1 MKIVYLTQWFDP
13 EPGVIKGP
21 AFVRHIE
28 AAGHDVTVV
37 TGFPNY
43 PTGKIYPGYKQALL
57 RREVIDGVRVER
69 IPLYPSHSRSSVG
82 RAVNFFSF
90 FASAFVYGLLR
101 SGKADLIYVYH
112 PPITV
117 GLAAALFGWV
127 RRKKFVIEI
136 QDLWPDMLSASG
148 MAGTGRLARILGP
161 VCNFVYARAGHV
173 IVQSEGMRTR
183 LIERG
188 VPPEKLTTIR
198 NPADP
203 TALERPQP
211 WTRDALGFGDRLA
224 ILYGGNLGAA
234 QQLGSAIHAAKQAI
248 ESGAK
253 LDVLLMGRGIDAD
266 NLKALADELNN
277 PSVRFREPVAKEEVP
292 AVFQAADVL
301 LIQWASNPLFDITI
315 PSKTQFCLAS
325 GKPILAALS
334 GETAAIL
341 RESGAAI
348 VVPPGDADAMAAAMA
363 RLAAMSR
370 EERDAMGKRGEEYY
384 RRTFSFEKMVADT
397 VQVIETA
404 ADQARLARNQA

>member
-1 MKIVYLTQWFDP
+1 MKIMYLTQWFDP

-21 AFVRHIE
+21 AFVRQIE
-28 AAGHDVTVV
+28 AAGHQVTVV

-57 RREVIDGVRVER
+57 RREIIGGVHVER
-69 IPLYPSHSRSSVG
+69 IPLYPSHSHSSVG
-82 RAVNFFSF
+82 RAINFISF

-127 RRKKFVIEI
+127 RGKKFVIEI

-161 VCNFVYARAGHV
+161 VCNFVYARAAHV

-188 VPPEKLTTIR
+188 VPPKKLTTIR

-211 WTRDALGFGDRLA
+211 ANRSDLGFSDRLA

-234 QQLGSAIHAAKQAI
+234 QQLATAIRAAKLA
-248 ESGAK
+248 EDRGARFD
-253 LDVLLMGRGIDAD
+253 LRIMGRGIEAD
-266 NLKALADELNN
+266 NLKTISSELASDA
-277 PSVRFREPVAKEEVP
+277 VTFRDAVPKEDIT
-292 AVFQAADVL
+292 AIFRAADVL
-301 LIQWASNPLFDITI
+301 LIQLAPDPLFDITI
-315 PSKTQFCLAS
+315 PSKTQFYLAA
-325 GKPILAALS
+325 GRPILAALS
-334 GETAAIL
+334 GETDEIL

-348 VVPPGDADAMAAAMA
+348 VVPPADVEAMADAIVALASMPKDE
-363 RLAAMSR
+363 LAAMGRNGENYSR
-370 EERDAMGKRGEEYY
+370 DS
-384 RRTFSFEKMVADT
+384 FSFEKVVEATLAVIDVA
-397 VQVIETA
+397 A
-404 ADQARLARNQA
+404 K

>member
-1 MKIVYLTQWFDP
+1 MNIIYLTQWFDP

-21 AFVRHIE
+21 AFVRQIE
-28 AAGHDVTVV
+28 AAGHQVTVV

-43 PTGKIYPGYKQALL
+43 PTGIIYPGYRQTLL
-57 RREVIDGVRVER
+57 RREIVDGVDVER
-69 IPLYPSHSRSSVG
+69 IPLYPSHSRSSFG
-82 RAVNFFSF
+82 RAMNFFSF

-117 GLAAALFGWV
+117 GLAAALFGWF

-148 MAGTGRLARILGP
+148 MTGTGRLARVLGP
-161 VCNFVYARAGHV
+161 VCNFVYARAAHV

-188 VPPEKLTTIR
+188 VPPGKLTTIR
-198 NPADP
+198 NPADL
-203 TALERPQP
+203 TALERPRP
-211 WTRDALGFGDRLA
+211 WARGDLDFSDRLA

-234 QQLGSAIHAAKQAI
+234 QQLGSAIRATKQA
-248 ESGAK
+248 S
-253 LDVLLMGRGIDAD
+253 DVGVGIDLLLMGRGIDAE
-266 NLKALADELNN
+266 NLKALATELNSE
-277 PSVRFREPVAKEEVP
+277 SVRFREPVAKEDVP

-334 GETAAIL
+334 GETAEIL

-348 VVPPGDADAMAAAMA
+348 VVPPGDADAMADAMT
-363 RLAAMSR
+363 RLSSMP
-370 EERDAMGKRGEEYY
+370 RDELNAMGKRGEDYY

-397 VQVIETA
+397 VKVIEA
-404 ADQARLARNQA
+404 AAGQA